1 MVNKIKQKKPAL
13 SVFQSLKHAFYI
25 KIKYFSPENSQI
37 MEKTQILDYIS
48 TNKDRFLNELLD
60 LLKIPSISA
69 DPKYKGDVQKTAEAV
84 KQRLIEAGADK
95 VEICPTK
102 GFPVVYGEKIIDPA
116 KPTVVVYGHYDVQP
130 ADPLNLWDSPPFEPV
145 IKKTAIHPEGAIF
158 ARGAC
163 DDKGQ
168 MYMHV
173 KAFEAMMK
181 TNTLPCNVKFM
192 IEGEEEVGSPSL
204 GPWIIENKEKLKG
217 DIILISDTSIIAND
231 TPSIDAGLRGLAYM
245 EVEVEGPNRDLHSGV
260 YGGAVANPINILCKM
275 IASCHDENNHIT
287 IPGFYDKVQEV
298 SKEERA
304 ELDKA
309 PFNLNDFK
317 KDLNIEEERGEAGYT
332 TNERTGIRP
341 TLDVNGIWGGYIG
354 EGAKTVLP
362 SKAFAK
368 ISMRLVPHQSS
379 DEISNLF
386 KKHFESIAPKS
397 VKVKVTAH
405 HGGEPVVVPITS
417 KGFLAASKAMEETYG
432 KKPIP
437 TRGGG
442 SIPIVALFKKELGL
456 DSILFGFGL
465 DSDALHSP
473 NEHYGLFNYYKGI
486 ETIPLFYK
494 YFTA

>member
-1 MVNKIKQKKPAL
+1 
-13 SVFQSLKHAFYI
+13 
-25 KIKYFSPENSQI
+25 
-37 MEKTQILDYIS
+37 MERKTITDYIS
-48 TNKDRFLNELLD
+48 QNKERVLNELLD

-69 DPKYKGDVQKTAEAV
+69 DKKYSEDVLKTAEAV
-84 KQRLIEAGADK
+84 KKRLVEAGADN
-95 VEICPTK
+95 VEVSKTN
-102 GFPVVYGEKIIDPA
+102 GFPVIYCEKIIDPK
-116 KPTVVVYGHYDVQP
+116 KPTIVVYGHYDVQP
-130 ADPLNLWDSPPFEPV
+130 ADPLELWDSPPFEPV
-145 IKKTAIHPEGAIF
+145 IKKTELHPDGAIF
-158 ARGAC
+158 ARGSC

-173 KAFEAMMK
+173 KAFELMMK

-192 IEGEEEVGSPSL
+192 IEGEEEVGSPNL
-204 GPWIIENKEKLKG
+204 GPWVKANKEKLKG
-217 DIILISDTSIIAND
+217 DVILISDTSIIAND
-231 TPSIDAGLRGLAYM
+231 TPSIDSGLRGLAYM

-287 IPGFYDKVQEV
+287 IPAFYDKVIDE
-298 SKEERA
+298 SKEYRDD
-304 ELDKA
+304 LNKA
-309 PFNLNDFK
+309 PFNLDDFK
-317 KDLNIEEERGEAGYT
+317 KDLAVGDVWGEKGYT

-362 SKAFAK
+362 SKAYAK
-368 ISMRLVPHQSS
+368 ISMRLVPNQNS
-379 DEISNLF
+379 DEISEIF
-386 KKHFESIAPKS
+386 AKYFESIAPKS
-397 VKVKVTAH
+397 VKVKVTPH
-405 HGGEPVVVPITS
+405 HGGEPIKVSTQSI
-417 KGFLAASKAMEETYG
+417 GFKAAELAMTDTYG
-432 KKPIP
+432 KKPLP

-442 SIPIVALFKKELGL
+442 SVPIVALFKKELEL

-494 YFTA
+494 YFTELSSK